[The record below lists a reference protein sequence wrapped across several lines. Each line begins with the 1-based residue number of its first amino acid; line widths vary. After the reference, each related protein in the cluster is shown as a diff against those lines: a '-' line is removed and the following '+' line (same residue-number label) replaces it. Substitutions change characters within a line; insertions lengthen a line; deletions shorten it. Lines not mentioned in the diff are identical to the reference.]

1 MGITKFVLKR
11 PVTAMLIIL
20 SMVFFG
26 IVSLT
31 QFKYELTPEIN
42 MPMYIV
48 STVYPGASPEDVDDL
63 ITGKIE
69 EKAYN
74 LQGAKDITCVS
85 RENYSLVVIQYE
97 YNQNMDKAY
106 NDLKKMVDTVKEDF
120 NDSVREPSIIEMDMN
135 SVPTMRIA
143 VRNKATTDIYNYVTN
158 TFVKEIEKISDVA
171 SVDTSGGQENYIKI
185 SLKPEQ
191 LKRYNLSMTTLASII
206 KAADFAYP
214 AGTVKAGKLDLSMTT
229 KVDYE
234 TVEALKTIPIITGN
248 KRTLYLEDVA
258 DVYITKEDATAVGRY
273 DGEDCMIVSVSKVQ
287 SASSVTVSRS
297 IKRTLDRL
305 RRSDPN
311 LEVTIVNDQADNINH
326 SIENVFQTMIIAII
340 LSMLV
345 IFLFL
350 GDFKGSL
357 IIGTSI
363 PFSLLTALVS
373 IKVLGYTLNLITLSA
388 MVLGVGM
395 MVDNSIVVLEQCFR
409 TKETY
414 PDANISD
421 YIKTAA
427 VATNTIGLSVFG
439 STLTTVVVF
448 GPLGFL
454 SGMSGQFFKPLGF
467 TIVSCMLAS
476 FVSAITIVPL
486 TFVLFKPT
494 EKNEPPVGK
503 IMNRF
508 QNFYREIMVKY
519 INIRVIIIIVSVV
532 FLIVGF
538 MLLPTFKTELVS
550 ATDEG
555 MIQINVSTKPGLRLD
570 EKNKIYNYF
579 EDFVTQQEE
588 VEHYVLS
595 NSTGSMSMSV
605 SSGGQSLI
613 AYLKDKRKKTT
624 KQLVNEWKHKLSNV
638 TDCSIDISSY
648 STSFTSTFV
657 VPTNNGLDIYLEST
671 DYNKLKT
678 VNDNIKKELEKRD
691 DVANIITLLDNAAP
705 VVRATIDPILAAAEG
720 FTPAQVGATLN
731 GMLSGTELYDLKIDG
746 EILTI
751 KLEYPNGEYDNLDRI
766 EDIQLTSSSGAVT
779 TLKDIAVIEM
789 EDSPSDIR
797 KYNKKYRTQIKCDYK
812 VNASEN
818 INTELRENVIKPL
831 LNKDVTIAVS
841 TVDEMIGEEFGSL
854 FTAVII
860 AIFLVFVVMASQF
873 ESVRYSVMVMGTVLF
888 SFVGGL
894 YFLWL
899 SGLKL
904 SMVALLGFLM
914 LVGTAVN
921 NGILFVDTTN
931 QHLDA
936 GYELQDAIIEAGALR
951 LRPILMTTLTT
962 IVSMIPMALA
972 YGRNGEI
979 LQPLGIVN
987 IGGLVISTLMAF
999 FILPILYFIFGKRK
1013 QTILEHLAHESK
1025 QALKDVKSDTIT
1037 V

>member
-1 MGITKFVLKR
+1 MGVTKFVLKR

-31 QFKYELTPEIN
+31 QFKYELTPEIS

-48 STVYPGASPEDVDDL
+48 STVYPGASPEDIDD
-63 ITGKIE
+63 IVTDKIE

-85 RENYSLVVIQYE
+85 RENYSLVIIQYD

-106 NDLKKMVDTVKEDF
+106 NDLKKMVDSVKQDF
-120 NDSVREPSIIEMDMN
+120 NDSVREPNIIEMDMN

-191 LKRYNLSMTTLASII
+191 LKRYKLSMSNLASII

-248 KRTLYLEDVA
+248 KRTLYLEDIA
-258 DVYITKEDATAVGRY
+258 DIYITKEKATAVGRY
-273 DGEDCMIVSVSKVQ
+273 DGEDCMIVSVTKVQ
-287 SASSVTVSRS
+287 SASSVSVSRS

-305 RRSDPN
+305 RRADSN

-326 SIENVFQTMIIAII
+326 SIQNVFQTMIIAII
-340 LSMLV
+340 LSMIV

-373 IKVLGYTLNLITLSA
+373 IRVLGYTLNLITLSA

-409 TKETY
+409 TKDTY
-414 PDANISD
+414 ENATLAD
-421 YIKTAA
+421 YIKTAV

-454 SGMSGQFFKPLGF
+454 TGMAGQFFKPLGF

-503 IMNRF
+503 IMRSF
-508 QNFYREIMVKY
+508 QSFYKEVMVKY
-519 INIRVIIIIVSVV
+519 LNKRVLLIIISVV

-555 MIQINVSTKPGLRLD
+555 MIQIKIETKPGLRFE
-570 EKNKIYNYF
+570 EKNKIYKYF
-579 EDFVTQQEE
+579 EDFVTEQEE

-595 NSTGSMSMSV
+595 NSAGSMSMSM
-605 SSGGQSLI
+605 SSGQSLI
-613 AYLKDKRKKTT
+613 AYLKDEKDKST
-624 KQLVNEWKHKLSNV
+624 KQLVNEWKHKLADV

-648 STSFTSTFV
+648 STSFTSSFV
-657 VPTNNGLDIYLEST
+657 VPTNNGLDIYLESN

-691 DVANIITLLDNAAP
+691 DVANIVTLLDNAAP

-731 GMLSGTELYDLKIDG
+731 GMLSGSELYDLKIDG
-746 EILTI
+746 ETLTI
-751 KLEYPNGEYDNLDRI
+751 KLEYPSGEYDTLDRI
-766 EDIQLTSSSGAVT
+766 EDIQLTSSTGALT

-812 VNASEN
+812 ANASEN

-831 LNKDVTIAVS
+831 LNKDVTIAIS
-841 TVDEMIGEEFGSL
+841 TVDEMIGEEFGAL

-873 ESVRYSVMVMGTVLF
+873 ESVRYSLMVMGTVLF

-936 GYELQDAIIEAGALR
+936 GYKLEDAIIESGALR

-987 IGGLVISTLMAF
+987 IGGLVVSTLMAF
-999 FILPILYFIFGKRK
+999 FILPILYYIFGKRK

-1025 QALKDVKSDTIT
+1025 TALKEVTSDTIT

>member
-1 MGITKFVLKR
+1 MGVTKFVLKR

-31 QFKYELTPEIN
+31 QFKYELTPEIS

-48 STVYPGASPEDVDDL
+48 STVYPGASPEDIDD
-63 ITGKIE
+63 IVTDKIE

-85 RENYSLVVIQYE
+85 RENYSLVIIQYD

-106 NDLKKMVDTVKEDF
+106 NDLKKMVDSVKQDF
-120 NDSVREPSIIEMDMN
+120 NDSVREPNIIEMDMN

-191 LKRYNLSMTTLASII
+191 LKRYKLSMSNLASII

-248 KRTLYLEDVA
+248 KRTLYLEDIA
-258 DVYITKEDATAVGRY
+258 DIYITKEKATAVGRY
-273 DGEDCMIVSVSKVQ
+273 DGEDCMIVSVTKVQ
-287 SASSVTVSRS
+287 SASSVSVSRS

-305 RRSDPN
+305 RRADSN

-326 SIENVFQTMIIAII
+326 SIQNVFQTMIIAII
-340 LSMLV
+340 LSMIV

-373 IKVLGYTLNLITLSA
+373 IRVLGYTLNLITLSA

-409 TKETY
+409 TKDTY
-414 PDANISD
+414 ENATLAD
-421 YIKTAA
+421 YIKTAV

-454 SGMSGQFFKPLGF
+454 TGMAGQFFKPLGF

-503 IMNRF
+503 IMRSF
-508 QNFYREIMVKY
+508 QSFYKEVMVKY
-519 INIRVIIIIVSVV
+519 LNKRVLLIIISVV

-550 ATDEG
+550 STDEG
-555 MIQINVSTKPGLRLD
+555 MIKISIETKPGLRLE

-579 EDFVTQQEE
+579 ENFVTSQEE

-595 NSTGSMSMSV
+595 NSAGSMSMSM
-605 SSGGQSLI
+605 SAGQSLI
-613 AYLKDKRKKTT
+613 AYLKDEKDKST
-624 KQLVNEWKHKLSNV
+624 KQLVNEWKHKLADV

-648 STSFTSTFV
+648 STSFTSSFV
-657 VPTNNGLDIYLEST
+657 VPTNNGLDIYLESN

-691 DVANIITLLDNAAP
+691 DVANIVTLLDNAAP

-731 GMLSGTELYDLKIDG
+731 GMLSGSELYDLKIDG
-746 EILTI
+746 ETLTI
-751 KLEYPNGEYDNLDRI
+751 KLEYPSGEYDTLDRI
-766 EDIQLTSSSGAVT
+766 EDIQLTSSTGALT

-812 VNASEN
+812 ANASEN

-831 LNKDVTIAVS
+831 LNKDVTIAIS
-841 TVDEMIGEEFGSL
+841 TVDEMIGEEFGAL

-873 ESVRYSVMVMGTVLF
+873 ESVRYSLMVMGTVLF

-936 GYELQDAIIEAGALR
+936 GYKLEDAIIESGALR
-951 LRPILMTTLTT
+951 LRPILMTALTT

-999 FILPILYFIFGKRK
+999 FILPILYYIFGKRK

-1025 QALKDVKSDTIT
+1025 TALKEVTSDTIT

>member
-11 PVTAMLIIL
+11 PVTAVLIIL

-63 ITGKIE
+63 VTSKIE
-69 EKAYN
+69 EEAYN

-85 RENYSLVVIQYE
+85 RENYSLVVVQYN
-97 YNQNMDKAY
+97 YNQNMDQAY
-106 NDLKKMVDTVKEDF
+106 NDLKKMVDSVKQDF
-120 NDSVREPSIIEMDMN
+120 NDSVNEPNIIEMDMN

-158 TFVKEIEKISDVA
+158 TFVKELEKITDVA
-171 SVDTSGGQENYIKI
+171 SVDATGGQENYIKI
-185 SLKPEQ
+185 SIKPEQ
-191 LKRYNLSMTTLASII
+191 LKRYNLTMSNLSSII

-214 AGTVKAGKLDLSMTT
+214 AGTIKAGKLDLSMTT
-229 KVDYE
+229 KVEYD

-248 KRTLYLEDVA
+248 KRTLYLEDIA
-258 DVYITKEDATAVGRY
+258 DVYITKEEATSVGRY
-273 DGEDCMIVSVSKVQ
+273 DEEDCMIVSVTKVQ
-287 SASSVTVSRS
+287 SASSVSVSRS

-305 RRSDPN
+305 RASDPN
-311 LEVTIVNDQADNINH
+311 LEVTVINDQADNINH

-373 IKVLGYTLNLITLSA
+373 IRVLGYTLNLITLSA

-414 PDANISD
+414 PDANITD

-494 EKNEPPVGK
+494 EKSEPPVGK
-503 IMNRF
+503 IMDRF
-508 QNFYREIMVKY
+508 QNFYRETMVKY
-519 INIRVIIIIVSVV
+519 IDKRVIIMVVSVV
-532 FLIVGF
+532 FLIIGF
-538 MLLPTFKTELVS
+538 ILLPTFKTELVS

-555 MIQINVSTKPGLRLD
+555 MIQISIETKPGLQLE

-579 EDFVTQQEE
+579 ENFVTNQEE

-595 NSTGSMSMSV
+595 NAASSMSASMS
-605 SSGGQSLI
+605 SGQSLI
-613 AYLKDKRKKTT
+613 AYLKEGRRKKTS
-624 KQLVNEWKHKLSNV
+624 QLVNEWKQKLSDV
-638 TDCSIDISSY
+638 TDCSIDIESY
-648 STSFTSTFV
+648 ATSFTSSFV

-671 DYNKLKT
+671 DYKKLKA
-678 VNDNIKKELEKRD
+678 VNDNIKKALEERN
-691 DVANIITLLDNAAP
+691 DVANIVTLLDNAAP

-731 GMLSGTELYDLKIDG
+731 SMLSGTELYDLKIDG
-746 EILTI
+746 ETLTI
-751 KLEYPNGEYDNLDRI
+751 KLEYPDGEYDNLDKI
-766 EDIQLTSSSGAVT
+766 EDIQLVSSSGAVT
-779 TLKDIAVIEM
+779 TLKDIATIQM

-812 VNASEN
+812 VNASRN
-818 INTELRENVIKPL
+818 IDTDLRENVIKPL
-831 LNKDVTIAVS
+831 LNRDVTIATS

-888 SFVGGL
+888 SFAGGL

-931 QHLDA
+931 QHLDS
-936 GYELQDAIIEAGALR
+936 GYELQDAIIEAGAIR

-962 IVSMIPMALA
+962 IVSMIPMAFA
-972 YGRNGEI
+972 YGKNGEI

-999 FILPILYFIFGKRK
+999 FILPVLYYIFGKRK
-1013 QTILEHLAHESK
+1013 QTLLEHLAHESK
-1025 QALKDVKSDTIT
+1025 QALKDVNSDTIT

>member
-1 MGITKFVLKR
+1 MGVTKFVLKR

-31 QFKYELTPEIN
+31 QFKYELTPEIS

-48 STVYPGASPEDVDDL
+48 STVYPGASPEDIDD
-63 ITGKIE
+63 IVTDKIE

-85 RENYSLVVIQYE
+85 RENYSLVIIQYD

-106 NDLKKMVDTVKEDF
+106 NDLKKMVDSVKQDF
-120 NDSVREPSIIEMDMN
+120 NDSVREPNIIEMDMN

-191 LKRYNLSMTTLASII
+191 LKRYKLSMSNLASII

-248 KRTLYLEDVA
+248 KRTLYLEDIA
-258 DVYITKEDATAVGRY
+258 DIYITKEKATAVGRY
-273 DGEDCMIVSVSKVQ
+273 DGEDCMIVSVTKVQ
-287 SASSVTVSRS
+287 SASSVSVSRS

-305 RRSDPN
+305 RRADSN

-326 SIENVFQTMIIAII
+326 SIQNVFQTMIIAII
-340 LSMLV
+340 LSMIV

-373 IKVLGYTLNLITLSA
+373 IRVLGYTLNLITLSA

-409 TKETY
+409 TKDTY
-414 PDANISD
+414 ENATLAD
-421 YIKTAA
+421 YIKTAV

-454 SGMSGQFFKPLGF
+454 TGMAGQFFKPLGF

-503 IMNRF
+503 IMRSF
-508 QNFYREIMVKY
+508 QSFYKEVMVKY
-519 INIRVIIIIVSVV
+519 LNKRVLLIIISVV

-550 ATDEG
+550 STDEG
-555 MIQINVSTKPGLRLD
+555 MIKISIETKPGLRLE

-579 EDFVTQQEE
+579 ENFVTSQEE

-595 NSTGSMSMSV
+595 NSAGSMSMSM
-605 SSGGQSLI
+605 SSGQSLI
-613 AYLKDKRKKTT
+613 AYLKDEKDKST
-624 KQLVNEWKHKLSNV
+624 KQLVNEWKHKLADV

-648 STSFTSTFV
+648 STSFTSSFV
-657 VPTNNGLDIYLEST
+657 VPTNNGLDIYLESN

-691 DVANIITLLDNAAP
+691 DVANIVTLLDNAAP

-731 GMLSGTELYDLKIDG
+731 GMLSGSELYDLKIDG
-746 EILTI
+746 ETLTI
-751 KLEYPNGEYDNLDRI
+751 KLEYPSGEYDTLDRI
-766 EDIQLTSSSGAVT
+766 EDIQLTSSTGALT

-812 VNASEN
+812 ANASEN

-831 LNKDVTIAVS
+831 LNKDVTIAIS
-841 TVDEMIGEEFGSL
+841 TVDEMIGEEFGAL

-873 ESVRYSVMVMGTVLF
+873 ESVRYSLMVMGTVLF

-936 GYELQDAIIEAGALR
+936 GYKLEDAIIESGALR

-999 FILPILYFIFGKRK
+999 FILPILYYIFGKRK

-1025 QALKDVKSDTIT
+1025 TALKEVTSDTIT